1 MGKISE
7 PDYSFTSESAVNTVF
22 AIVLSYFLMI
32 EFLSEILGVIG
43 YVLSY
48 SFMFFLAYFHF
59 LLGWKRVSQILL
71 IQVLDYEISY
81 LIVDNPMTSIAISI
95 ANTSFERAFAHGAR
109 GFGMILGPMIIFI
122 SYLLNLW
129 LIKRFQ
135 FRKRV
140 GRFSRCD
147 HRVTSK
153 LSSKHGRYAGDFD
166 DNLSKRAHK
175 TVIHKDS
182 PI

>member
-1 MGKISE
+1 MGKINK
-7 PDYSFTSESAVNTVF
+7 PNYSFTSESTVKTVF

-48 SFMFFLAYFHF
+48 SFMLFLAYFHF

-71 IQVLDYEISY
+71 IQALDYEISY
-81 LIVDNPMTSIAISI
+81 LIADNPMTSIAISI
-95 ANTSFERAFAHGAR
+95 ANTSFKRTLVYMAR
-109 GFGMILGPMIIFI
+109 GFGMILGPMIIFT

-140 GRFSRCD
+140 GRYSRCD
-147 HRVTSK
+147 HRVTS
-153 LSSKHGRYAGDFD
+153 
-166 DNLSKRAHK
+166 
-175 TVIHKDS
+175 
-182 PI
+182 